1 MHADI
6 PVCIEYNMS
15 VSSVLRSVSSMWC
28 GSSSPNFLT
37 ASLDYSEIAG
47 RGTYS
52 SNALASFT
60 FPAKYGAP
68 PLSGWFA
75 SMRRLCASLSRVDVI
90 GSLVNQ
96 L

>member
-1 MHADI
+1 M
-6 PVCIEYNMS
+6 YS
-15 VSSVLRSVSSMWC
+15 

-37 ASLDYSEIAG
+37 ALLASSDPKSREW
-47 RGTYS
+47 TYS

-60 FPAKYGAP
+60 FPARYGAP

-75 SMRRLCASLSRVDVI
+75 NMRRLCASLSRVDVI
-90 GSLVNQ
+90 GSLVIQ